1 MILRR
6 VLIANR
12 GEIAVRVIRTCR
24 RLGIETVLTVA
35 AADADSVPARLA
47 DTTDRDRSPTST
59 SRRSSGPPPRR
70 GRDAIHPGYGFLS
83 ENPRLARACEAAGIV
98 FIGPGADVLE
108 AAGDKLAARDHAVAA
123 GLPVLPGGLV
133 RAEAEDEGG
142 AAGEIAGRI
151 GYPVL
156 VKAAGGGGG
165 RGLRVVRDPAD
176 LAGAVAMGSAEAQ
189 AAFGDG
195 RVYLERY
202 VSPARHVE
210 VQLLG
215 DGENVIHLGDRDCS
229 VQRRYQKLVE
239 EAPAPRLGE
248 TLRVGMRAAAV
259 AFGQHLKYQGLGTV
273 EFLVD
278 AARSEFWFLEVNAR
292 IQVEHPVTEAVT
304 GLDLVAEQIAVAEGR
319 RLGLSQASVRLD
331 GHAIEC
337 RINAEDPA
345 AGFRPSPGRVTSAVF
360 PAGPGIRVDTHI
372 QAGSAVPPQ
381 YDSLLA
387 KLVVERGEP
396 GRGAGPAARRAGPV
410 RDRRGGDHR
419 CRCTRRWPP
428 TTSSPPEASART
440 TSHGGWSSKPG
451 PLGIKMAEIQLVDVS
466 LRDGNQ
472 SLWGAT
478 GLRTDHILQ
487 IAPVLNRVGFRALD
501 FMSSTAMG
509 VAVRTHREDPWER
522 IRLTRAAMPDTPL
535 QLIGTGFRFISWERA
550 HPEVMQLV
558 YERLVAAGI
567 SRFVLLDPM
576 HDMDAVRRSARMVK
590 RAGGTETILALTYT
604 ISAVHD
610 DDFYAGIAA
619 AAAASPYIDRAY
631 IKDPAGLLTPERA
644 RTLIPAVRARLGG
657 KPLELHAH
665 CTIGLS
671 PLVYLVAPDLGVSV
685 LQTGC
690 GALADGSSLPD
701 AQRVVANLRALGH
714 TVDVDDRLLAVV
726 CAVLQSAGRGRGAAV
741 RPAAAVRRGVHPAP
755 AGRRGADHAA
765 AAAGR
770 TGAGGPVRRGDRGG
784 EPGQGRTRLPDHG
797 HPVPADGDGAGACR
811 TCWVLSGTRSS
822 PTR

>member
-1 MILRR
+1 VILRR

-35 AADADSVPARLA
+35 DADADSVPARLA
-47 DTTDRDRSPTST
+47 DKTIAIGSYLDVEEVVGAAAAAGAR
-59 SRRSSGPPPRR
+59 
-70 GRDAIHPGYGFLS
+70 AIHPGYGFLS

-108 AAGDKLAARDHAVAA
+108 AAGDKLAARNHAVAA

-133 RAEAEDEGG
+133 RAEATGADGALGAVGAADAAGAGEMGGEAG

-259 AFGQHLKYQGLGTV
+259 AFGQYLKYQGLGTV

-345 AGFRPSPGRVTSAVF
+345 AGFRPNPGLVTSAVF

-387 KLVVERGEP
+387 KLVVSGASRAEALGRL
-396 GRGAGPAARRAGPV
+396 RGALARCEIGGVATTLPVHAALADDDEFAAGGVGTDYLARWLELQTRPV
-410 RDRRGGDHR
+410 RDKNG
-419 CRCTRRWPP
+419 
-428 TTSSPPEASART
+428 
-440 TSHGGWSSKPG
+440 
-451 PLGIKMAEIQLVDVS
+451 
-466 LRDGNQ
+466 
-472 SLWGAT
+472 
-478 GLRTDHILQ
+478 
-487 IAPVLNRVGFRALD
+487 
-501 FMSSTAMG
+501 
-509 VAVRTHREDPWER
+509 
-522 IRLTRAAMPDTPL
+522 
-535 QLIGTGFRFISWERA
+535 
-550 HPEVMQLV
+550 
-558 YERLVAAGI
+558 
-567 SRFVLLDPM
+567 
-576 HDMDAVRRSARMVK
+576 
-590 RAGGTETILALTYT
+590 
-604 ISAVHD
+604 
-610 DDFYAGIAA
+610 
-619 AAAASPYIDRAY
+619 
-631 IKDPAGLLTPERA
+631 
-644 RTLIPAVRARLGG
+644 
-657 KPLELHAH
+657 
-665 CTIGLS
+665 
-671 PLVYLVAPDLGVSV
+671 
-685 LQTGC
+685 
-690 GALADGSSLPD
+690 
-701 AQRVVANLRALGH
+701 
-714 TVDVDDRLLAVV
+714 
-726 CAVLQSAGRGRGAAV
+726 
-741 RPAAAVRRGVHPAP
+741 
-755 AGRRGADHAA
+755 
-765 AAAGR
+765 
-770 TGAGGPVRRGDRGG
+770 
-784 EPGQGRTRLPDHG
+784 
-797 HPVPADGDGAGACR
+797 
-811 TCWVLSGTRSS
+811 
-822 PTR
+822 

>member
-35 AADADSVPARLA
+35 DADADSVPARLA
-47 DTTDRDRSPTST
+47 DTTVAIGSYLDVEEVV
-59 SRRSSGPPPRR
+59 GAAAAA
-70 GRDAIHPGYGFLS
+70 GAAAIHPGYGFLS

-108 AAGDKLAARDHAVAA
+108 AAGDKLAARNHAVAA

-165 RGLRVVRDPAD
+165 RGLRVVRDPAH
-176 LAGAVAMGSAEAQ
+176 LAGAVAVGSAEAQ

-229 VQRRYQKLVE
+229 VQRRYQKLIE

-345 AGFRPSPGRVTSAVF
+345 AGFRPSPGLVTSAVF

-387 KLVVERGEP
+387 KLVASGASRAEALGRL
-396 GRGAGPAARRAGPV
+396 RGALARCEIGGVATTLPVHAALADDDEFAAGGVGTDYLARWLELQTRPV
-410 RDRRGGDHR
+410 RDKNG
-419 CRCTRRWPP
+419 
-428 TTSSPPEASART
+428 
-440 TSHGGWSSKPG
+440 
-451 PLGIKMAEIQLVDVS
+451 
-466 LRDGNQ
+466 
-472 SLWGAT
+472 
-478 GLRTDHILQ
+478 
-487 IAPVLNRVGFRALD
+487 
-501 FMSSTAMG
+501 
-509 VAVRTHREDPWER
+509 
-522 IRLTRAAMPDTPL
+522 
-535 QLIGTGFRFISWERA
+535 
-550 HPEVMQLV
+550 
-558 YERLVAAGI
+558 
-567 SRFVLLDPM
+567 
-576 HDMDAVRRSARMVK
+576 
-590 RAGGTETILALTYT
+590 
-604 ISAVHD
+604 
-610 DDFYAGIAA
+610 
-619 AAAASPYIDRAY
+619 
-631 IKDPAGLLTPERA
+631 
-644 RTLIPAVRARLGG
+644 
-657 KPLELHAH
+657 
-665 CTIGLS
+665 
-671 PLVYLVAPDLGVSV
+671 
-685 LQTGC
+685 
-690 GALADGSSLPD
+690 
-701 AQRVVANLRALGH
+701 
-714 TVDVDDRLLAVV
+714 
-726 CAVLQSAGRGRGAAV
+726 
-741 RPAAAVRRGVHPAP
+741 
-755 AGRRGADHAA
+755 
-765 AAAGR
+765 
-770 TGAGGPVRRGDRGG
+770 
-784 EPGQGRTRLPDHG
+784 
-797 HPVPADGDGAGACR
+797 
-811 TCWVLSGTRSS
+811 
-822 PTR
+822 

>member
-35 AADADSVPARLA
+35 DADADSVPARLA
-47 DTTDRDRSPTST
+47 DTTIAIGSYLDVDEVV
-59 SRRSSGPPPRR
+59 GAAAAA
-70 GRDAIHPGYGFLS
+70 GAGAIHPGYGFLS

-108 AAGDKLAARDHAVAA
+108 AAGDKLAARNHAVAA

-133 RAEAEDEGG
+133 RAEATGADGAPGPGRAARRVRPGRVGREG

-176 LAGAVAMGSAEAQ
+176 LAGAVAVGSAEAQ

-229 VQRRYQKLVE
+229 VQRRYQKLIE

-278 AARSEFWFLEVNAR
+278 AGRAEFWFLEVNAR

-387 KLVVERGEP
+387 KLVVSGANRAEALGRL
-396 GRGAGPAARRAGPV
+396 RGALARCEIGGVATTLPVHVALAADDEFAAGGVGTGYLARWLELETRPV
-410 RDRRGGDHR
+410 RDKNG
-419 CRCTRRWPP
+419 
-428 TTSSPPEASART
+428 
-440 TSHGGWSSKPG
+440 
-451 PLGIKMAEIQLVDVS
+451 
-466 LRDGNQ
+466 
-472 SLWGAT
+472 
-478 GLRTDHILQ
+478 
-487 IAPVLNRVGFRALD
+487 
-501 FMSSTAMG
+501 
-509 VAVRTHREDPWER
+509 
-522 IRLTRAAMPDTPL
+522 
-535 QLIGTGFRFISWERA
+535 
-550 HPEVMQLV
+550 
-558 YERLVAAGI
+558 
-567 SRFVLLDPM
+567 
-576 HDMDAVRRSARMVK
+576 
-590 RAGGTETILALTYT
+590 
-604 ISAVHD
+604 
-610 DDFYAGIAA
+610 
-619 AAAASPYIDRAY
+619 
-631 IKDPAGLLTPERA
+631 
-644 RTLIPAVRARLGG
+644 
-657 KPLELHAH
+657 
-665 CTIGLS
+665 
-671 PLVYLVAPDLGVSV
+671 
-685 LQTGC
+685 
-690 GALADGSSLPD
+690 
-701 AQRVVANLRALGH
+701 
-714 TVDVDDRLLAVV
+714 
-726 CAVLQSAGRGRGAAV
+726 
-741 RPAAAVRRGVHPAP
+741 
-755 AGRRGADHAA
+755 
-765 AAAGR
+765 
-770 TGAGGPVRRGDRGG
+770 
-784 EPGQGRTRLPDHG
+784 
-797 HPVPADGDGAGACR
+797 
-811 TCWVLSGTRSS
+811 
-822 PTR
+822 